1 MKKLAA
7 AILAIIYIS
16 TSSGA
21 AIHLHYC
28 MGKLVKTEL
37 GDSKEDKCDNCGM
50 KSTDLENSGCCKDEY
65 RQIKIENDQ
74 KITEPTLQM
83 IHSAAVEMPASFIE
97 IFFYDFS
104 SCTEK
109 NIFSHALLRSDSVA
123 IYVRN
128 CVFLI

>member
-21 AIHLHYC
+21 VIHLHYC

-37 GDSKEDKCDNCGM
+37 GHSKEDKCGKCGM
-50 KSTDLENSGCCKDEY
+50 KNTDAENSGCCKDEY
-65 RQIKIENDQ
+65 RQIKIEKDQ
-74 KITEPTLQM
+74 KITEPALQIM
-83 IHSAAVEMPASFIE
+83 HSAAAEMPASFIQ
-97 IFFYDFS
+97 IFCHDFS

-109 NIFSHALLRSDSVA
+109 NIFSHVPLRSEGVA
-123 IYVRN
+123 IYIRN